1 MQDTAQFP
9 ILRTYKLCKQ
19 NFKCES
25 YLNLIKKI
33 VSIELHLLNFELV
46 VII

>member
-9 ILRTYKLCKQ
+9 ILRTYKLFKQ
-19 NFKCES
+19 I
-25 YLNLIKKI
+25 YLHLIKI
-33 VSIELHLLNFELV
+33 VSIELDLLNFEPV